1 MQKRKVPVEFEEYA
15 GIDELAKDDAG
26 LLRIAIEATKNAF
39 ADFSNF
45 KVGAAARV
53 KGETEIYTGSNQ
65 ENASYPVGI
74 CAERALLA
82 AVASKFGT
90 KKVIETIAIS
100 YDNGSNKKSVEPLS
114 PCGMC
119 RQALVQYEDN
129 ADHPIRLILSGN
141 DTNGKIYILK
151 NAKTLLPLAFTGEG
165 LQ

>member
-1 MQKRKVPVEFEEYA
+1 MQKRKIEFEFQEYA
-15 GIDELAKDDAG
+15 GIDELAPADAA
-26 LLRIAIEATKNAF
+26 LLREAMKATGNAF

-53 KGETEIYTGSNQ
+53 KDEREIYIGSNQ

-90 KKVIETIAIS
+90 KKIIETMAIS
-100 YDNGSNKKSVEPLS
+100 YDNGNTGKKSNQPIS

-119 RQALVQYEDN
+119 RQALLQYEDN
-129 ADHPIRLILSGN
+129 SSHSIRLILSGKE
-141 DTNGKIYILK
+141 GKIFIL
-151 NAKTLLPLAFTGEG
+151 NTAKHLLPLAFTGEE
-165 LQ
+165 LK